1 MKYRNK
7 ETGVVVDV
15 QSELGG
21 VWEPVKEK
29 KAGKPKA
36 DAGEEKKPEE

>member
-29 KAGKPKA
+29 AKKAGKET
-36 DAGEEKKPEE
+36 GEGQKPEK